1 MTLKVLRINEVGY
14 IYKTSGQSR
23 FTRGFQCG
31 LSCYKPTTPLA
42 KYPQRGRERV
52 RNTEAKK
59 VCKLAE
65 ILHARLKR
73 SNGDDDDG
81 NDGPTKW
88 PNDLAMGSDIIGGT
102 GSANRLSGRLHARHR
117 HSGLDEAD
125 EGKLNRKINK

>member
-1 MTLKVLRINEVGY
+1 MNSA
-14 IYKTSGQSR
+14 IYKTSEQSR
-23 FTRGFQCG
+23 FTKGFQCG
-31 LSCYKPTTPLA
+31 SSCYKPTTALS

-73 SNGDDDDG
+73 SNDDGDDDDDDG

-117 HSGLDEAD
+117 NSGLDEAD